1 MNSRVARILSKISKN
16 RSDLAVEKAI
26 KQSWD
31 ELSFENVKFFK
42 EISSTMGDLDK
53 NLMVQ
58 WEYEAL
64 STRIVNAVTENTWI
78 SKN

>member
-58 WEYEAL
+58 WENEAL